1 MNHMA
6 TRHNLL
12 LAGTVLVLLAPLAL
26 LGAYVG
32 QKHQWAEQRLA
43 ELEPRH
49 SRLLG
54 LQAQKA
60 EVDAALLQANAL
72 RSHYVYPSDQD
83 AAQTGNAAQQR
94 VRDIFSSAGLQILSS
109 QVLPAKPEKGFDR
122 IPLLVR
128 VEGDM
133 LAMQSA
139 LAVLNSQSPI
149 IVMDDLD
156 IQLQGNLFNA
166 DGKTAPRL
174 GAGFSFSVLREPSP

>member
-1 MNHMA
+1 MTHLK

-12 LAGTVLVLLAPLAL
+12 RAGTVLVLLLPLAL
-26 LGAYVG
+26 LGTYIA
-32 QKHQWAEQRLA
+32 QKHQWAEERLA

-49 SRLLG
+49 ARLLG

-60 EVDAALLQANAL
+60 DIDTALLQANAL
-72 RSHYVYPSDQD
+72 RAQYVYPADQD

-109 QVLPAKPEKGFDR
+109 QALPAKLEKGFDR

-128 VEGDM
+128 AEGSM
-133 LAMQSA
+133 LAIQSA
-139 LAVLNSQSPI
+139 LAVLNSQSPL

-166 DGKTAPRL
+166 DGKTTPRL
-174 GAGFSFSVLREPSP
+174 GASFSFSVLREPSP

>member
-72 RSHYVYPSDQD
+72 RSQYVYPSDQD

-94 VRDIFSSAGLQILSS
+94 RSANPQQPGAACQT
-109 QVLPAKPEKGFDR
+109 
-122 IPLLVR
+122 
-128 VEGDM
+128 
-133 LAMQSA
+133 
-139 LAVLNSQSPI
+139 
-149 IVMDDLD
+149 
-156 IQLQGNLFNA
+156 
-166 DGKTAPRL
+166 GKR
-174 GAGFSFSVLREPSP
+174 F